1 MSDDKDFDL
10 NIDSMPSLPFDTSRT
25 DNQGA
30 YASVGVNQRLWVV
43 LKQCICHPWVLNP
56 NYWDRLA
63 YELVINLI
71 TLTTMPRVLS
81 NVPVELLYIG
91 INTSLLSELILF
103 LDGFLVYL
111 MTCMCWHPRKWRPT
125 VAYSTMITSM
135 VHLGIKYFDPVI
147 KRNQTRRKRVNH
159 MLHILC
165 LWRHQARERGGIPL
179 KPLTL
184 ICLKKRVLR
193 TRQI

>member
-81 NVPVELLYIG
+81 NVPVELVHIG

-111 MTCMCWHPRKWRPT
+111 MTYMCWHPRKWRPT

-135 VHLGIKYFDPVI
+135 VHLVIKYFDPVI
-147 KRNQTRRKRVNH
+147 KRNQTRRKRVTH